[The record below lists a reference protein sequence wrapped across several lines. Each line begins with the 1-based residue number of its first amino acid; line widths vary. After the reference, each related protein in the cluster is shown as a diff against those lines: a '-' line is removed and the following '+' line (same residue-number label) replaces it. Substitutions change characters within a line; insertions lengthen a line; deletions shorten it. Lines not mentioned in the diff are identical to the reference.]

1 MKIIDTIINTI
12 KTKDPNHINSFIPW
26 KDITYDDIINEW
38 ENDRETE
45 INKSFKKLKE
55 IVWLKITSL
64 IYNFIK

>member
-12 KTKDPNHINSFIPW
+12 KTKDPNHINSFIPL

-55 IVWLKITSL
+55 IV
-64 IYNFIK
+64 